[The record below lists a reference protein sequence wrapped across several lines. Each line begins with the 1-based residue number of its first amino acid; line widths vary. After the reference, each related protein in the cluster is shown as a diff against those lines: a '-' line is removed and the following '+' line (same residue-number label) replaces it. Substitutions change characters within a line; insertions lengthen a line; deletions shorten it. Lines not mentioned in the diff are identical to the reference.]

1 MGVDGAGAVRRAVPD
16 RAGPAEERAL
26 FVYGTLMFPEVLRA
40 LLGRVPQSAPAAV
53 AGWRAARLPGHVY
66 PVLVPAGAG
75 TARGLLL
82 TGLTA
87 GDWRVLDEYEGP
99 LYDLRP
105 VVLTDGRGG
114 WAYISAD
121 PSAASAEDWD
131 AGRFAA
137 EHLSAYLGECTGW
150 ATEDGRTG

>member
-1 MGVDGAGAVRRAVPD
+1 VGVDGAGAVRRADPD
-16 RAGPAEERAL
+16 GAGAEERAL

-40 LLGRVPQSAPAAV
+40 LLGRVPESVPAAV

-87 GDWRVLDEYEGP
+87 AEWRVLDEYEGP
-99 LYDLRP
+99 MYDLRP
-105 VVLTDGRGG
+105 VALTDGRRG
-114 WAYISAD
+114 WAYVGAD
-121 PSAASAEDWD
+121 PAAASAEDWD
-131 AGRFAA
+131 ADRFAA
-137 EHLSAYLGECTGW
+137 EHLSAYLGQCTGW
-150 ATEDGRTG
+150 AAEEGRAG